1 MSSAGSQHF
10 ATPSAHP
17 ALALRA
23 EAVRDRVRAQAGIHN
38 REDLVA
44 VLDDIPDI
52 TVDDPVR
59 VIVAGSLK
67 RGKST
72 LVNTLVGRP
81 LLSPVGIDVTTACWV
96 EIGYG
101 DEQATALIASA
112 ISPGQPTRRPIDVTE
127 VERYV
132 ALDRVSE
139 PVIGVEIRVP
149 SSLLKDMMLVDTPGV
164 GGLNSGHSQITLAA
178 LKQADALLFVSDCTQ
193 PILAPEVDFLA
204 SAAERVA
211 TVIVAITKSDT
222 PGCEVVVSETRERL
236 ARRKEL
242 TGVPVLAVSPPLADQ
257 ASGVGDQG
265 LAAQLAELSGLAP
278 LMATMRERSAVG
290 RSALRIANCAQTT
303 ANVARAL
310 ARHLDEL
317 ATDPLGA
324 RGRIQR
330 LEREEAQLA
339 AVQADQSI
347 LSVVIASHLLRLRTE
362 PQDSFTRSVAALRQR
377 YRDEAQQGPAAQL
390 ATLAARI
397 TADLTAAGVA
407 SLDLATDQSEHLVR
421 TILERIG
428 ASDIAAD
435 LPVQMSAGFD
445 LGLGEPD
452 AKANPRG
459 LAVAGRLFP
468 TLVKLIGGSAVVVS
482 VLTGPGAVAASV
494 ALAACAGWWRTW
506 SGSEHERRSQLRS
519 WVDSAVD
526 QAGATFNAEMARR
539 VTAVQAYLDSVLP
552 ALLDARRADL
562 ERVRRELTDTRTANT
577 TAQHEVYGRLVEARD
592 LLYALADEAIDITR
606 TVTTAQAG
614 DEH

>member
-10 ATPSAHP
+10 TTPSAHP
-17 ALALRA
+17 ELALRA
-23 EAVRDRVRAQAGIHN
+23 EAVRDRVRTQAGIHN

-44 VLDDIPDI
+44 VLDGIPDI
-52 TVDDPVR
+52 TADDPVR

-101 DEQATALIASA
+101 DEQATALIANA

-139 PVIGVEIRVP
+139 PVIGVEVRVP

-164 GGLNSGHSQITLAA
+164 GGLNSGHSQTTLAA

-257 ASGVGDQG
+257 ASSVGDQG

-278 LMATMRERSAVG
+278 LMVTMRERSAVG

-310 ARHLDEL
+310 ARHLDEQ

-339 AVQADQSI
+339 AVLRPTSRYFPSPSLVTSCGCERNRRI
-347 LSVVIASHLLRLRTE
+347 HSPGPWRPSASGTGTK
-362 PQDSFTRSVAALRQR
+362 PS
-377 YRDEAQQGPAAQL
+377 
-390 ATLAARI
+390 
-397 TADLTAAGVA
+397 
-407 SLDLATDQSEHLVR
+407 
-421 TILERIG
+421 
-428 ASDIAAD
+428 
-435 LPVQMSAGFD
+435 
-445 LGLGEPD
+445 
-452 AKANPRG
+452 K
-459 LAVAGRLFP
+459 GRLP
-468 TLVKLIGGSAVVVS
+468 SS
-482 VLTGPGAVAASV
+482 RRWP
-494 ALAACAGWWRTW
+494 
-506 SGSEHERRSQLRS
+506 SGLR
-519 WVDSAVD
+519 
-526 QAGATFNAEMARR
+526 
-539 VTAVQAYLDSVLP
+539 P
-552 ALLDARRADL
+552 
-562 ERVRRELTDTRTANT
+562 
-577 TAQHEVYGRLVEARD
+577 
-592 LLYALADEAIDITR
+592 I
-606 TVTTAQAG
+606 
-614 DEH
+614 